1 MSLLAEDAL
10 KRGPNLATPFLGF
23 TTGSW
28 RTERPVL
35 NQERCNNCLSC
46 WLFCPE
52 ACFIRGNQ
60 VVALDLDYC
69 KGCGICVA
77 ECPRQAL
84 ALVEEGAASAR
95 LPER

>member
-1 MSLLAEDAL
+1 MLAEGDL
-10 KRGPNLATPFLGF
+10 RKGPNLATPCLST

-28 RTERPVL
+28 RLVRPVL
-35 NQERCNNCLSC
+35 DPGRCNNCLNC

-52 ACFIRGNQ
+52 GCFTRGESIVSLN
-60 VVALDLDYC
+60 LDFC

-84 ALVEEGAASAR
+84 ALVEEGSNDAR
-95 LPER
+95 LLER